1 MKALFFILFTLIG
14 IPLKGQATFNYRYR
28 EVCSNEI
35 RTVRV
40 NLENSGGNFTIF
52 FFGEYRTFTLSDFE
66 NGTYEQWMNRVYNQW
81 TEYYPCVEL
90 SALLGETTKKVAE
103 QNDTDISQPLIIVTS
118 DLAYYSGGEIK
129 SGFGYSEANRLTGV
143 GNGGV
148 GSFGNSKVS
157 SFGLFRITPI
167 DRTLN
172 TVENFNVIITER
184 NMLGNLL
191 HGVYYKHRLGGV
203 FAFNSMMFGFLN
215 GFGFQDNTLVFGGGG
230 KLYSDNRINVS
241 SILVASYTY
250 HVRIFKIS
258 YWFEDHI
265 KLNPNLSITYKL
277 SPSFGLGL
285 SGTVTYRTDEKVI
298 TNSGLLLGG
307 KLFF

>member
-1 MKALFFILFTLIG
+1 MKVLLFILFALIG
-14 IPLKGQATFNYRYR
+14 LPLKAQTTFYYKYK

-35 RTVRV
+35 RTVKV
-40 NLENSGGNFTIF
+40 NLENSGGNFTVF
-52 FFGEYRTFTLSDFE
+52 FFGEYRTFTLADVESGAYD
-66 NGTYEQWMNRVYNQW
+66 GWMSRVYRQW
-81 TEYYPCVEL
+81 TDYYPCVEL
-90 SALLGETTKKVAE
+90 SALVEETTKKVAE
-103 QNDTDISQPLIIVTS
+103 QNDSDVSQPLIIVTS
-118 DLAYYSGGEIK
+118 DVAYYSGGDVK
-129 SGFGYSEANRLTGV
+129 FGFGYSEADRLSGV
-143 GNGGV
+143 GKGGV

-172 TVENFNVIITER
+172 TVENFNLIITEKTL
-184 NMLGNLL
+184 LGNLL

-203 FAFNSMMFGFLN
+203 FAFNAMTFGFLN

-230 KLYSDNRINVS
+230 KVYSNNQLNVS
-241 SILVASYTY
+241 TMLVTTYTY
-250 HVRIFKIS
+250 HVRLFKIS

-265 KLNPNLSITYKL
+265 KLNPNLSITYKV

-285 SGTVTYRTDEKVI
+285 SGTMTYRTDEKIV
-298 TNSGLLLGG
+298 TSSGLLLGG